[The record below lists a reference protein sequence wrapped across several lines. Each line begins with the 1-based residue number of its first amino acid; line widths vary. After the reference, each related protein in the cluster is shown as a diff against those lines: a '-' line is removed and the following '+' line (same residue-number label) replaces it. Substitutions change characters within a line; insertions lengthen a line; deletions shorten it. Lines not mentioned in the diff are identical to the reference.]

1 MKSTVSVVVLNWNG
15 AEVTPA
21 CLRSLAKQTVK
32 PSEIIVIDNGSTD
45 GSADIIEKEFTNVKL
60 IREPKNLGF
69 AGGVNVGI
77 KASKSDYVM
86 LLNSDAEAEPRCI
99 ENLLKTAN
107 KTNADIVQAVIL
119 TDKGKRIDSVGDVY
133 TIWGLPFPGGRN
145 QSSKNVPTDDQKIFS
160 ASGGASMYKKS
171 LFNEIGYFDEMFF
184 AYYED
189 VDISMRA
196 QLLGKEIWLSSNAI
210 VQHRM
215 NFSFNK
221 IKGLGRELTIRN
233 SIYLFW
239 KNLPF
244 PLIAKVF
251 PRFLYANWRMT
262 AAAMLKG
269 HFWRAVRAH
278 FVALWHTPHLL
289 VRRIR
294 IQKNKKLSSK
304 EFEDLL
310 SRDNP
315 FTAVKHTKSS

>member
-1 MKSTVSVVVLNWNG
+1 MKNTVSVVILNWNG
-15 AEVTPA
+15 AEVTPK
-21 CLRSLAKQTVK
+21 CIESLQKQTVK
-32 PSEIIVIDNGSTD
+32 PSEVIVVDNASID
-45 GSADIIEKEFTNVKL
+45 GSADLIEKKYKDVIL
-60 IREPKNLGF
+60 LRQSKNLGF

-77 KASKSDYVM
+77 KAAKSEFVM
-86 LLNSDAEAEPRCI
+86 LLNSDAEAEPTCV
-99 ENLLKTAN
+99 ENLLKTVN
-107 KTNADIVQAVIL
+107 RHNADIVQAIIL
-119 TDKGKRIDSVGDVY
+119 TDNGKKIDSIGDVY
-133 TIWGLPFPGGRN
+133 TIWGLPYPGGRN
-145 QSSKNVPTDDQKIFS
+145 QSSKNIPAEDKKIFS

-171 LFNEIGYFDEMFF
+171 LFEEIGYFDEMFF

-196 QLLGKEIWLSSNAI
+196 QLNKKEVWLCSRAI

-244 PLIAKVF
+244 PLVAKVF

-269 HFWRAVRAH
+269 HFLRAVRAH
-278 FVALWHTPHLL
+278 FVALFHTPHLI
-289 VRRIR
+289 VRRVS

-304 EFEDLL
+304 EFEALL
-310 SRDNP
+310 SRNNP
-315 FTAVKHTKSS
+315 FTAVKHK